1 MHLNSMLLFQ
11 KYVQPLLRPEQ
22 RLLEVGPNL
31 NPISDFQ
38 QAAVNG
44 PRQWETIDL
53 FAHPRVTY
61 QATGEYSFP
70 LPDNTFDIV
79 FSAQVIEHVRKPWVW
94 MKELARVCKPGGQVI
109 TINPVSWPYH
119 EAPVDCWRIYPE
131 GHRAMAEDC
140 GLTVEMATF
149 DCLELGGYK
158 RRRYGTTVTRRTWW
172 SVAIRKAL
180 RMRVEGAFDTICI
193 ARKN

>member
-11 KYVQPLLRPEQ
+11 KYVLPTLEPEQ

-31 NPISDFQ
+31 NPISDYQ
-38 QAAVNG
+38 QASPKG
-44 PRQWETIDL
+44 PKVWDTIDIQK
-53 FAHPRVTY
+53 HPRITY
-61 QATGEYSFP
+61 QATGEYTFP
-70 LPDNTFDIV
+70 LPDDSYDVV

-94 MKELARVCKPGGQVI
+94 MKELARVCRPGGRVI

-131 GHRAMAEDC
+131 GHRALAEDA
-140 GLTVEMATF
+140 GLTVELAVF
-149 DCLELGGYK
+149 DCLELGGYR
-158 RRRYGTTVTRRTWW
+158 RRRYGSTVTRRSWW

-193 ARKN
+193 CRK